1 MWEGSEGGMGGVEG
15 GEIIILMNKIK
26 LLNVKD
32 IYFPVV
38 SALVLFVSSGVL

>member
-1 MWEGSEGGMGGVEG
+1 MWEGSEGGMGVER

-32 IYFPVV
+32 KYFPVV
-38 SALVLFVSSGVL
+38 SAFVLLVFSGVL